1 MLSDRKEGFSTT
13 FWQDFS
19 IADRFGP
26 SAVRDTFD
34 RAFREWRSDYLY
46 LTDLVAVLNHKM
58 WQHHAAGHEV
68 MTSLYQRL
76 YCEAESYGSDHL
88 RGEELEYFWRVLD

>member
-1 MLSDRKEGFSTT
+1 MLSDRMEGFSTT

-26 SAVRDTFD
+26 TAVKDTFE

-46 LTDLVAVLNHKM
+46 LTDLVCVLNHKM
-58 WQHHAAGHEV
+58 WQHYAAKHEV
-68 MTSLYQRL
+68 MAELYQRL
-76 YCEAESYGSDHL
+76 YVEAECYGRDHL
-88 RGEELEYFWRVLD
+88 KGEELEYFWKVLD